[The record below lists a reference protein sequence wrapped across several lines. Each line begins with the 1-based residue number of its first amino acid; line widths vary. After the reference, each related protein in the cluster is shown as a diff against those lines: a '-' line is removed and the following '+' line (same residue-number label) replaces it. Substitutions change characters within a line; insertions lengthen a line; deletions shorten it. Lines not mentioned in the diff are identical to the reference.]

1 MNIVDHL
8 LRTFIYNE
16 KFDVAMMIIL
26 SIFINI
32 IQTSGISSA
41 SSKLIN
47 SITKSDKNDTY
58 SFFQLFI
65 GLSVLFLIINYAYKF
80 FYIRFVSKMKQWVR
94 EKLFDLLLKTNNENL
109 STVNFI
115 NLYTP
120 INRTSSVYFTIFSNI
135 ISYILPVFMFFVV
148 TSVYFTYVDPLFG
161 ILFLL
166 CNGLIGLYVYSNWE
180 SMIEKNE
187 QYETSN
193 MNTES
198 NLLELLNNVDKI
210 IHRGQTT
217 QEMKGFSN
225 NVTQTVKDATDFF
238 SYINDRTFIIT
249 VMTYLIMFASI
260 AYMIFKYYSKKIDSI
275 LFVTLLSI
283 IILYRDRM
291 NILSLQLSDF
301 IESNGR
307 TKALFKYFKDMEDN
321 YGEIVDRNYE
331 NNDLEFESITFDHAS
346 FAYSTSE
353 EAIFNDMSISLKTT
367 GNKIIG
373 MTGSSGRGKSTFV
386 KLILKIYKVSSGN
399 ILIDGVDIK
408 NIDPDYIRNNI
419 VYINQSGKLFD
430 KVVVDNM
437 LYACN
442 DDICKERLAEIMSYQ
457 KIRDLYKNMDL
468 YTNPSGSLGENL
480 SGGQRQIVN
489 VINGLI
495 NPSKILILDEPT
507 NALDGELK
515 REAIN
520 LIRDFKKYK
529 QCIFIITHDLEMDQ
543 LFDEVIQL

>member
-1 MNIVDHL
+1 MNIVDL
-8 LRTFIYNE
+8 LLKTFIYNE

-32 IQTSGISSA
+32 IQTSGISSV

-47 SITKSDKNDTY
+47 SITKSNKNDTY

-80 FYIRFVSKMKQWVR
+80 FYIRFVSKMKQWIR

-109 STVNFI
+109 SNVNFM

-135 ISYILPVFMFFVV
+135 ISYILPVSMFFIV
-148 TSVYFTYVDPLFG
+148 TSAYFTYVDPFFG

-166 CNGLIGLYVYSNWE
+166 CNGLIALYVYANWE

-187 QYETSN
+187 KYEDSN

-225 NVTQTVKDATDFF
+225 NVSQTVKDATDFF
-238 SYINDRTFIIT
+238 SYINDRTFMIT
-249 VMTYLIMFASI
+249 VMTYVIMFASI

-275 LFVTLLSI
+275 LFVTVLSI

-321 YGEIVDRNYE
+321 YREIVDRNYE
-331 NNDLEFESITFDHAS
+331 NNNLEFERITFDRAS

-386 KLILKIYKVSSGN
+386 KLILRIYKVSSGN

-437 LYACN
+437 LYAC
-442 DDICKERLAEIMSYQ
+442 DDDMCKERLAEIMSYQ

-495 NPSKILILDEPT
+495 HQSKILILDEPT

-529 QCIFIITHDLEMDQ
+529 QCIFIITHDSDMDQ